1 VLVLKR
7 KESEGS
13 SSLDALLKLLPALA
27 MSYPAITSLIN
38 QFTGQPQD
46 NRASLQ
52 ETVPKI
58 TQTLSEMDQSKKEE
72 LVRELLRF
80 FPELEKLLKQG
91 EAHK

>member
-1 VLVLKR
+1 MKR

-58 TQTLSEMDQSKKEE
+58 TQTLSEMDQSKKEK

-91 EAHK
+91 EAHR

>member
-1 VLVLKR
+1 MKR

-52 ETVPKI
+52 ETVPK
-58 TQTLSEMDQSKKEE
+58 
-72 LVRELLRF
+72 LRK
-80 FPELEKLLKQG
+80 P
-91 EAHK
+91 

>member
-1 VLVLKR
+1 MKR

-38 QFTGQPQD
+38 QFPGQPQD